1 MFQRTRLS
9 SAALLTISG
18 LAAVVTLPVAAQDTQ
33 RIEITGS
40 AVRRIQSEG
49 ALPVQVITRQEIDKS
64 GATSVSELIQ
74 TLPSMQAFTNEGAS
88 VGGGGNGFSGASI
101 HNLGET
107 RTLVL
112 LNGRRLAMF
121 AGQYLTGALAG
132 IDLNTIP
139 IAALERVEILTDGAS
154 ALYGA
159 DAVGG
164 VVNFIT
170 RKEFRGVELGAGYTA
185 PEKGAKERRASV
197 SAGFGDLDRDRF
209 SVLAAASMEKR
220 TKLNGTDR
228 EFSKTGIIPFNIGGR
243 DVLFFNGSPRGIPAN
258 ITHDA
263 GTPGV
268 GADDYLV
275 SPFFAQNGNCPAV
288 HVALQE
294 GPGGTACYYD
304 FATNLEILPE
314 RDRSSLFLQGRF
326 KLAPDHVLFAE
337 VLRSSTKNTN
347 RIAPPPGEVTIGP
360 TSPFWSFVLE
370 GNPLQTVDT
379 VVPYRVADVGKRTQ
393 TDKTDAE
400 HFVVGAEGLLGGWD
414 YNLSYTHSVNK
425 QATSLGGGYVF
436 LNAFFA
442 ALDSGLVNPFV
453 APGNQ
458 SPAAQ
463 QALNDARIL
472 GFWEGGKSN
481 LDVWQ
486 VKASK
491 ELLPL
496 AGGSLAVA
504 AGANHMKEK
513 FTKIASETA
522 QGLGTDQRFGDTAA
536 IVPYGADRTAKGF
549 FVEMVAPVAKS
560 LELSASARHDSYSD
574 FGGATTAKGSFKFTP
589 TKELLLRGS
598 YGTGFKAPTVPQVN
612 ATRQEFGVTAG
623 NYTCNAA
630 LQAIATSL
638 GGNCPVGNVQYNV
651 FAAGNLALKPEKSK
665 QWTLGFRFEPNESVS
680 FGADLWQVKLSN
692 AIGQVDEQTIF
703 GDPARWS
710 SLFTTY
716 TDPGTN
722 QVLLAMISGNGNL
735 GGVVQRGV
743 DIEGRT
749 RVQTGMGRLTT
760 QLGIT
765 YMLRDRYQLE
775 IGGPYFS
782 SLGKFGPDGN
792 VTFRWQGRFVASLEQ
807 GSLAHTLAVNFKSG
821 YKDQAYTA
829 ADFAF
834 FDPNTFESFAYN
846 GRVAEYFSFD
856 WQTRWSVNKNLTV
869 TGGILNMFD
878 DQPPRSFKTAG
889 GGQMVGYDDR
899 YYDARGRSFYV
910 NLGYKF

>member
-1 MFQRTRLS
+1 MFKRTKLS
-9 SAALLTISG
+9 TAALLALGG
-18 LAAVVTLPVAAQDTQ
+18 LATLVAVPAAAQDTQ

-74 TLPSMQAFTNEGAS
+74 TLPSMQNFTNEGTS

-170 RKEFRGVELGAGYTA
+170 RKEFRGVELGAGFTS
-185 PEKGAKERRASV
+185 PEKGAKERRASI
-197 SAGFGDLDRDRF
+197 AGGFGDLDRDRF
-209 SVLAAASMEKR
+209 SFLASASVEKR

-263 GTPGV
+263 GTPGD
-268 GADDYLV
+268 GRDDYLV
-275 SPFFAQNGNCPAV
+275 SPYFAQNGSCPAV

-314 RDRSSLFLQGRF
+314 RDRSALFLQGRF
-326 KLAPDHVLFAE
+326 KLAQDHVLFAE
-337 VLRSSTKNTN
+337 FLRSSTKNTN

-360 TSPFWSFVLE
+360 SSPFWSFVLE
-370 GNPLQTVDT
+370 GNPLQTQAT

-436 LNAFFA
+436 LNAFFD

-491 ELLPL
+491 ELMPL
-496 AGGSLAVA
+496 AGGSLAFA
-504 AGANHMKEK
+504 AGASHMKEK
-513 FTKIASETA
+513 FSKIASETA
-522 QGLGTDQRFGDTAA
+522 QGLGPDQRFGDTAA
-536 IVPYGADRTAKGF
+536 IVPSPSWWPRWPSRLSCRLQRGTTATRTSAVPPRPRAPSSSRRRRNCCCVARTALVSRRQPF
-549 FVEMVAPVAKS
+549 RRSMPHARSLVSRQATTPALMHCRISRPPWVPTAQSATCSTTCSRPVIWRSS
-560 LELSASARHDSYSD
+560 LRSRNSGRWASASSRM
-574 FGGATTAKGSFKFTP
+574 
-589 TKELLLRGS
+589 
-598 YGTGFKAPTVPQVN
+598 
-612 ATRQEFGVTAG
+612 
-623 NYTCNAA
+623 
-630 LQAIATSL
+630 SL
-638 GGNCPVGNVQYNV
+638 SH
-651 FAAGNLALKPEKSK
+651 LAL
-665 QWTLGFRFEPNESVS
+665 TC
-680 FGADLWQVKLSN
+680 
-692 AIGQVDEQTIF
+692 
-703 GDPARWS
+703 
-710 SLFTTY
+710 
-716 TDPGTN
+716 
-722 QVLLAMISGNGNL
+722 
-735 GGVVQRGV
+735 
-743 DIEGRT
+743 GR
-749 RVQTGMGRLTT
+749 
-760 QLGIT
+760 
-765 YMLRDRYQLE
+765 
-775 IGGPYFS
+775 
-782 SLGKFGPDGN
+782 
-792 VTFRWQGRFVASLEQ
+792 
-807 GSLAHTLAVNFKSG
+807 
-821 YKDQAYTA
+821 
-829 ADFAF
+829 
-834 FDPNTFESFAYN
+834 
-846 GRVAEYFSFD
+846 
-856 WQTRWSVNKNLTV
+856 
-869 TGGILNMFD
+869 
-878 DQPPRSFKTAG
+878 
-889 GGQMVGYDDR
+889 
-899 YYDARGRSFYV
+899 
-910 NLGYKF
+910 